1 MLTKNTYG
9 VTLSNYFNNAINAPA
24 QNVKPKITIDLLDS
38 RHIDLNPI
46 LTGNVA
52 ITNTD
57 AHTITSEGSI
67 GFYFSEQQMI
77 NGYERQSF
85 TWAVTDSL
93 DKNGKIITADG
104 SWHCM
109 PTSVNK
115 DNQLEGD
122 FEFGWWSKTRSL
134 ANGSF
139 SSSPVVTIAFQP
151 RKVNKIRITT
161 SEFYGQV
168 KSFRIK
174 VEGSTL
180 IDLLDKTITLEDDEY
195 YKDIYLKSDN
205 AINADFIA
213 ARIELTVISTKNGND
228 YARIHE
234 VSPIY
239 EYDIT
244 DYVVDYN
251 ISRARDVHESN
262 VPIGGSQSPKIVI
275 NLDNTNKDWNIF
287 NNSSLFGKYMK
298 KDLKINV
305 STGWRI
311 KKTNAVTLQT
321 KLRSTFSNVSTT
333 MIVDD
338 SSIFPEGGNNN
349 NFIAIINPENDNRE
363 IVLCSHISGTNT
375 ISISQRGLLET
386 DAVQHAVGS
395 VVLFDPYEYVSMGTF
410 YVDEWSSNSGDM
422 KVTINASDW
431 TKFLLEKQLENGFL
445 VEDKT
450 VGDAVL
456 HLLMMRNFPRADY
469 KQILPYSGGTR
480 ELGAVARYSFSE
492 DSIDN
497 NGNLTSIQ
505 PGLRVRLWGMR
516 SGFESTYRTIKSDVL
531 EKFISI
537 EDRIRGV
544 ELYSAPD
551 RVLLSTSVTGSEN
564 DALKLVN
571 YTFSSNITSETFAR
585 YYNGVVDGYYIPST
599 TDNDQAIVLDINN
612 GGARIYIDDLLV
624 GKSTI
629 ESPSISIQTIP
640 LNLQAGVPYKLRIE
654 FFHGPGNANFSMSLH
669 SYTYNPSTEQYV
681 KTLLSKNNV
690 RPIVARDGLGSR
702 NLTSVVPST
711 YAINSIVENHH
722 QNDAYLHPNTQLNY
736 STTYQSDPENRGVF
750 LIDDAYVRIPSHS
763 SIALTES
770 DFSFEVIARFNQG
783 GYSGDGEY
791 LSSWSN
797 SSPTSG
803 FEFYHLSSGAH
814 GFKIRTD
821 VPSTEFVQSNTSL
834 LTQDFYHIAVTYNS
848 NSKILSYYLNGRL
861 ENEKQIVGNIVT
873 NTSDITIGGRG
884 ASFTAAY
891 NSFTEN
897 APSAAREM
905 SIDEF
910 VLYKTSLKSEQV
922 LDRYI
927 ASTVQ
932 YVPKFPFLYSE
943 DQHLRAAIDNISLAD
958 LGRFYIDE
966 ENIARYEHYNRFY
979 ESSIDQHSNIQ
990 YTFSDIT
997 NIIDGTLN
1005 VQLQTNKVIVK
1016 VASVAKLSNRPE
1028 SLWTAED
1035 KTSLGS
1041 VRLTSMLMSSDTGMF
1056 VSTTTRPVFANT
1068 GYLAFSKLNANSVLQ
1083 TEIVKY
1089 NSKSISSFLNL
1100 ERGKFGTPILDE
1112 VPVDTHIREARYYE
1126 ITYDKKPAVAVLSP
1140 ISTGIIA
1147 DEPDSLNIL
1156 KFESTPY
1163 TAKLI
1168 ISASANIGYDNHIYI
1183 QGEDPRSNIAYS
1195 TSIFGTPVI
1204 VTESSEKVTEQVES
1218 LSDSIRKY
1226 GLKEI
1231 TIDSKYIT
1239 STDHAQRIAEFL
1251 IEKMADPVPIVAVNT
1266 MCVPK
1271 IQLGDK
1277 IRISSLDSL
1286 DIINNDYWVISQE
1299 ISYSESLSQSLILR
1313 RVN

>member
-38 RHIDLNPI
+38 RHVDLNPV

-57 AHTITSEGSI
+57 AHTVSSEGSL

-85 TWAVTDSL
+85 TWAVTDAL

-109 PTSVNK
+109 PTSVDK
-115 DNQLEGD
+115 DNNLEGD
-122 FEFGWWSKTRSL
+122 FEFGWWSRTRSL

-139 SSSPVVTIAFQP
+139 ASSPIVTIAFQP

-161 SEFYGQV
+161 SEYYGQV

-174 VEGSTL
+174 VESETL
-180 IDLLDKTITLEDDEY
+180 INILDKTITLEDDEY

-205 AINADFIA
+205 AVAAQFDA
-213 ARIELTVISTKNGND
+213 ARIELTVISTKNGLD

-251 ISRARDVHESN
+251 VSRARDIHESS
-262 VPIGGSQSPKIVI
+262 VPIGGSQSPKVTIK
-275 NLDNTNKDWNIF
+275 LDNTNKDWNIF

-298 KDLKINV
+298 KDLKINI

-311 KKTNAVTLQT
+311 KKTNAVTLET
-321 KLRSTFSNVSTT
+321 KLRSTFSNSATT
-333 MIVDD
+333 MSVDD
-338 SSIFPEGGNNN
+338 SSIFPEGGVNN
-349 NFIAIINPENDNRE
+349 NFIAIINPEKDNRE
-363 IVLCSHISGTNT
+363 IVLCSHVSSTNT
-375 ISISQRGLLET
+375 LSISRRGLLET
-386 DAVQHAVGS
+386 DAVEHAVGS
-395 VVLFDPYEYVSMGTF
+395 TVLFDPYEYVPMGTF
-410 YVDEWSSNSGDM
+410 YVDEWSSNSNDM
-422 KVTINASDW
+422 TVSINASDW

-445 VEDKT
+445 LEDKT

-469 KQILPYSGGTR
+469 KQILPYSSGTR

-497 NGNLTSIQ
+497 NGNLTSLQ
-505 PGLRVRLWGMR
+505 PGLRIRLWGMR
-516 SGFESTYRTIKSDVL
+516 SGFESTYKTIKSNVL
-531 EKFISI
+531 EKFISL
-537 EDRIRGV
+537 EDRIKGV

-551 RVLLSTSVTGSEN
+551 DVVLSTSIIGSEN

-571 YTFSSNITSETFAR
+571 HTFSSNITSETFTK
-585 YYNGVVDGYYIPST
+585 YYNGVVDGYYIPSV
-599 TDNDQAIVLDINN
+599 TDANQAIILDINN

-624 GKSTI
+624 GQSTM
-629 ESPSISIQTIP
+629 ESPAVSIQSIYM
-640 LNLQAGVPYKLRIE
+640 NLQAGVPYKLRIE
-654 FFHGPGNANFSMSLH
+654 FFHGPGDSNFSMSLH
-669 SYTYNPSTEQYV
+669 SYIYNVSTDQYV

-711 YAINSIVENHH
+711 YSINTIQENHH
-722 QNDAYLHPNTQLNY
+722 QNDAYLDPNTQLNY
-736 STTYQSDPENRGVF
+736 STSYQSDPENRGIF
-750 LIDDAYVRIPSHS
+750 LIDGAYARIPSHS

-783 GYSGDGEY
+783 GYNGDGQY
-791 LSSWSN
+791 LSSWAN

-803 FEFYHLSSGAH
+803 FEFFHVSSGTH

-821 VPSTEFVQSNTSL
+821 TPSSEFVQSNTALSS
-834 LTQDFYHIAVTYNS
+834 QDFHHIAVSYDS
-848 NSKILSYYLNGRL
+848 GSKTLSYYLNGRL

-884 ASFTAAY
+884 ASFTA
-891 NSFTEN
+891 FTEN
-897 APSAAREM
+897 APAVTREM

-910 VLYKTSLKSEQV
+910 IIYKTTLSSEQI

-932 YVPKFPFLYSE
+932 YIPKFPFLYSE

-966 ENIARYEHYNRFY
+966 ENMGRYEHYNRFY
-979 ESSIDQHSNIQ
+979 ESSIDQHSNVQ
-990 YTFSDIT
+990 YTFSDVT
-997 NIIDGTLN
+997 NIIDGSLN
-1005 VQLQTNKVIVK
+1005 VQLQANKVIVK
-1016 VASVAKLSNRPE
+1016 VASVARLSTEPQQ
-1028 SLWTAED
+1028 LWTAED
-1035 KTSLGS
+1035 KSSLGA
-1041 VRLTSMLMSSDTGMF
+1041 VRLTATLMSSDTGML
-1056 VSTTTRPVFANT
+1056 VSTTTRPVFANS
-1068 GYLAFSKLNANSVLQ
+1068 GYLAFSKLDANSVLQ

-1089 NSKSISSFLNL
+1089 NSKSVSSFLNL

-1126 ITYDKKPAVAVLSP
+1126 ITYDKKPAVSILPP
-1140 ISTGIIA
+1140 ISTGIID
-1147 DEPDSLNIL
+1147 DEPDSLNVL

-1168 ISASANIGYDNHIYI
+1168 LSASANIGYDNHIYI
-1183 QGEDPRSNIAYS
+1183 QGEDPRSNISY
-1195 TSIFGTPVI
+1195 GTGIYGVPVV
-1204 VTESSEKVTEQVES
+1204 VTESAERVTEQKES

-1231 TIDSKYIT
+1231 TIESQYIT
-1239 STDHAQRIAEFL
+1239 STDHAQRMASFL
-1251 IEKMADPVPIVAVNT
+1251 IEKMADPVPIININT

-1286 DIINNDYWVISQE
+1286 DIINNDYWVVSQD
-1299 ISYSESLSQSLILR
+1299 ISYGESLSQSLTLR
-1313 RVN
+1313 KVN

>member
-9 VTLSNYFNNAINAPA
+9 VQLSNYFNNAINAPA

-38 RHIDLNPI
+38 RHIDLNPV

-57 AHTITSEGSI
+57 AHTITSEGSL

-109 PTSVNK
+109 PTSMDTDNK
-115 DNQLEGD
+115 LDGD

-139 SSSPVVTIAFQP
+139 ASSPVVTIAFQP

-174 VEGSTL
+174 VEGETL

-205 AINADFIA
+205 AVNAQFIA
-213 ARIELTVISTKNGND
+213 TRIELTVISTKNGYD

-262 VPIGGSQSPKIVI
+262 VPIGGSQSPKVVI

-298 KDLKINV
+298 KDLKINI

-311 KKTNAVTLQT
+311 KKTNAVTLET
-321 KLRSTFSNVSTT
+321 KLRSTFSNSATT
-333 MIVDD
+333 LSVDD

-349 NFIAIINPENDNRE
+349 NFIAIINPEKENRE
-363 IVLCSHISGTNT
+363 IVLCSHVSSTNT

-395 VVLFDPYEYVSMGTF
+395 TILFDPYEYVSMGTF
-410 YVDEWSSNSGDM
+410 YVDEWSSNSSDM
-422 KVTINASDW
+422 TVTINASDW
-431 TKFLLEKQLENGFL
+431 TKFLLEKKLENGFL
-445 VEDKT
+445 IEDKT
-450 VGDAVL
+450 VGDGVL

-469 KQILPYSGGTR
+469 KQLLPYSTGTR
-480 ELGAVARYSFSE
+480 EKGAVARYSFSE
-492 DSIDN
+492 DSIDK
-497 NGNLTSIQ
+497 NGNLTSLQ
-505 PGLRVRLWGMR
+505 PGLRCRFWGMR
-516 SGFESTYRTIKSDVL
+516 AGFESTYKTIKSDVL
-531 EKFISI
+531 EKFISL
-537 EDRIRGV
+537 EDRVRGV

-551 RVLLSTSVTGSEN
+551 HVILSTDVVGSED

-571 YTFSSNITSETFAR
+571 YTFTSVSTSETFTK

-599 TDNDQAIVLDINN
+599 TGSDQKLIVDINN
-612 GGARIYIDDLLV
+612 GGARIYLDDLLI
-624 GKSTI
+624 GQSTM
-629 ESPSISIQTIP
+629 ENTSVSIQSIN
-640 LNLQAGVPYKLRIE
+640 LNLQRGVPYKLRIE
-654 FFHGPGNANFSMSLH
+654 FFHGPGDANFSMSLH
-669 SYTYNPSTEQYV
+669 SYIYNSTTEVYD

-690 RPIVARDGLGSR
+690 RAIVARDGLGSR
-702 NLTSVVPST
+702 NLTSIVPST
-711 YAINSIVENHH
+711 YSINSILENHH

-736 STTYQSDPENRGVF
+736 SVGFLSDPEARGIY
-750 LIDDAYVRIPSHS
+750 LIDGAYVRIPGHS
-763 SIALTES
+763 SIAPAES
-770 DFSFEVIARFNQG
+770 DFSFELIAKFNQG
-783 GYSGDGEY
+783 GFDGDGEY
-791 LSSWSN
+791 LSSWDSG
-797 SSPTSG
+797 SPMTG
-803 FEFYHLSSGAH
+803 FEFFHLSSGAH
-814 GFKIRTD
+814 GFKTRTT
-821 VPSTEFVQSNTSL
+821 VPSTEIVQSNTALSS
-834 LTQDFYHIAVTYNS
+834 QEFHHIALTYHAQ
-848 NSKILSYYLNGRL
+848 SKTLSYYLNGVL
-861 ENEKQIVGNIVT
+861 EADKIITGNIAQS
-873 NTSDITIGGRG
+873 NSDITIGGRG
-884 ASFTAAY
+884 SSFT
-891 NSFTEN
+891 SQEN
-897 APSAAREM
+897 APATTREM
-905 SIDEF
+905 SVDEF
-910 VLYKTSLKSEQV
+910 IIYKTALAADQI
-922 LDRYI
+922 LHRYI
-927 ASTVQ
+927 ESTVS
-932 YVPKFPFLYSE
+932 YIPKFPFLYSE
-943 DQHLRAAIDNISLAD
+943 DEHLRAAIDNISLAD

-966 ENIARYEHYNRFY
+966 ENIGRYEHYNRFY
-979 ESSIDQHSNIQ
+979 EPTIDQHSTVQ

-997 NIIDGTLN
+997 NIIDGGLN
-1005 VQLQTNKVIVK
+1005 VQLQTNKVVVK
-1016 VASVAKLSNRPE
+1016 VASVAKLSTEPQ
-1028 SLWTAED
+1028 SLWSAED
-1035 KTSLGS
+1035 KTSLAA
-1041 VRLTSMLMSSDTGMF
+1041 VKLTSMIFAEDTSIQ
-1056 VSTTTRPVFANT
+1056 VSTTTKPVFANS
-1068 GYLAFSKLNANSVLQ
+1068 GYLAFSKLDANSVLQ

-1089 NSKSISSFLNL
+1089 NSKSVSSFLNI
-1100 ERGKFGTPILDE
+1100 ERGKFGTPVLDE
-1112 VPVDTHIREARYYE
+1112 VPADTHIREARYYE
-1126 ITYDKKPAVAVLSP
+1126 VTYDKKPAVAVLPP
-1140 ISTGIIA
+1140 ISTGIID
-1147 DEPDSLNIL
+1147 DEPDSINIL

-1168 ISASANIGYDNHIYI
+1168 LSASANIGYDNHVYI
-1183 QGEDPRSNIAYS
+1183 QGEDPRSNISYG
-1195 TSIFGTPVI
+1195 TGIFGVPVL
-1204 VTESSEKVTEQVES
+1204 VTNSAEKVTEQKEM

-1231 TIDSKYIT
+1231 TIESQYIT
-1239 STDHAQRIAEFL
+1239 STDHAQRIARFL
-1251 IEKMADPVPIVAVNT
+1251 IDKTADPVPIININT

-1271 IQLGDK
+1271 IQLGDR
-1277 IRISSLDSL
+1277 IRISALDSL
-1286 DIINNDYWVISQE
+1286 DIINQDYWVVSQE
-1299 ISYSESLSQSLILR
+1299 ISYGESLSQSLVIR
-1313 RVN
+1313 RVS